1 MKLKNIYVLIQFI
14 ERYTYILII
23 STFFVCFDVCS
34 TTFYVHIFSEDEE
47 LYARGLANYGLQTQH
62 QMRQLHQ
69 QIHEPIYVGYSPD
82 TTTSTIYGTSSRQHQ
97 SSKKV
102 PPKVPPKPSINAL
115 LGIGIVVPPPSS
127 TSSQQLNSRS
137 NSTSD
142 IYGNTKATRHISH
155 V

>member
-1 MKLKNIYVLIQFI
+1 MLELSKLLCSQVLKVQLCIF
-14 ERYTYILII
+14 ETTHILH
-23 STFFVCFDVCS
+23 S
-34 TTFYVHIFSEDEE
+34 YFSEDEE

-142 IYGNTKATRHISH
+142 IYGNTKSTRHISH

>member
-1 MKLKNIYVLIQFI
+1 MVYLCIF
-14 ERYTYILII
+14 ETTHILH
-23 STFFVCFDVCS
+23 S
-34 TTFYVHIFSEDEE
+34 YFSEDEE

-97 SSKKV
+97 SKKV